1 MKYIEFINGLI
12 RKNVSEK
19 DNLVLFGQNISTGS
33 CLSGL
38 TRHLEV
44 KNNSMILNST
54 NSENVLTGVGFG
66 LMINGVS
73 SVFFMKQLDFLL
85 LGMDHLVNTY
95 NFIRR
100 KDPNVSF
107 TIMPCIVDH
116 GYQGLQ
122 SSFNNFG
129 DLCSSARIRGFTVT
143 NKIDAEQIINS
154 ELVSP
159 GFRIIGVSTRLF
171 KGELAEIEKIY
182 SNQNNTL
189 FQYTQGN
196 DVTIVCFNFSFQY
209 GLELHNQMRQRGMQ
223 SSLFSVNIVTPT
235 NWDKIIEDARN
246 TKSLIII
253 DDSKSENLSCSALL
267 NDALLKCELK
277 HHKVIKR
284 DMSKDWLSPN
294 HDRLEIDYEG
304 IMNGLLSNRNL

>member
-1 MKYIEFINGLI
+1 MKYIEYVNELI
-12 RKNVSEK
+12 RKKVSEE
-19 DNLVLFGQNISTGS
+19 NNIVLFGQNISAGS

-38 TRHLEV
+38 TRHLKV
-44 KNNSMILNST
+44 KSNSMIINSP
-54 NSENVLTGVGFG
+54 NSENVLTGIGFG

-100 KDPNVSF
+100 KDPKASF

-129 DLCSSARIRGFTVT
+129 DICSIARIKGLTIT
-143 NKIDAEQIINS
+143 NKADAEQILNS

-159 GFRIIGVSTRLF
+159 GFRIIGVSIRLF
-171 KGELAEIEKIY
+171 KKELIDIGKMY
-182 SNQNNTL
+182 SSPDSSL
-189 FQYTQGN
+189 FQYKQG
-196 DVTIVCFNFSFQY
+196 DRATIVCFNFSLPY
-209 GLELHNQMRQRGMQ
+209 GLELHNKMKNAGMQ
-223 SSLFSVNIVTPT
+223 SSLFSVNLATPT
-235 NWDKIIEDARN
+235 NWDKIIEDVRN
-246 TKSLIII
+246 TKNIIII
-253 DDSKSENLSCSALL
+253 DDSKSENLSCNSLL
-267 NDALLKCELK
+267 NEALVKCELK
-277 HHKVIKR
+277 NHIVVKR

-294 HDRLEIDYEG
+294 HDELEINYER
-304 IMNGLLSNRNL
+304 IISEVL